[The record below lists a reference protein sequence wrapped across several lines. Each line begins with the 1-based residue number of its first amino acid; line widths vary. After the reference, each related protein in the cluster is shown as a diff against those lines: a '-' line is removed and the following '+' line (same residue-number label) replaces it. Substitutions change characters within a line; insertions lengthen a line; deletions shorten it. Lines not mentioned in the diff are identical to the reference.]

1 MNNFKKIGLSALA
14 GSLVAFSVNAAEMG
28 VSGGASLTMSDQGLD
43 QENNKWT
50 MGNSITFS
58 ASGELDNGMTV
69 SSSYELD
76 DDVMDDYSMTFGTA
90 EMGNVTFSGSG
101 GSSAMSAVDDMTPNA
116 YEEAW
121 HGATTDATAT
131 SAGATVINGFAGVNS
146 FKYVSPSMGGATFT
160 ASYTPS
166 SATVTVKS
174 STAYAIS
181 WAPEMAEGLT
191 IGYAAQDDDSGS
203 ATTASDD
210 TSESTMY
217 ASYVY
222 GSVTVGYQQS
232 DLDSD
237 TDTEDKESTAYGITY
252 AVSDSLTI
260 GYGSHT
266 METTGVTTDKDQES
280 TAVTASYTMGGM
292 TVAGIINDVDNISGT
307 DTVDREAYELN
318 LSFAF

>member
-28 VSGGASLTMSDQGLD
+28 VSGGASLTMSDQGEA

-76 DDVMDDYSMTFGTA
+76 DDIMDDYSMTFGTA
-90 EMGNVTFSGSG
+90 EMGNITFSGSG
-101 GSSAMSAVDDMTPNA
+101 GSSAMSAVDDVTPNA

-121 HGATTDATAT
+121 HGAA
-131 SAGATVINGFAGVNS
+131 SVVVINGLGGVNS
-146 FKYVSPSMGGATFT
+146 FKYVSPSFGGATVT
-160 ASYTPS
+160 ASYLPS
-166 SATVTVKS
+166 SAAVSVKS
-174 STAYAIS
+174 STAYAIAWS
-181 WAPEMAEGLT
+181 PEMAEGLT
-191 IGYAAQDDDSGS
+191 LGYAAQDDDSGS

-217 ASYVY
+217 AKYVY
-222 GSVTVGYQQS
+222 GPITVGYQQS

-292 TVAGIINDVDNISGT
+292 TIGGIMNDVDNVGGT
-307 DTVDREAYELN
+307 DATDKEAYELN
-318 LSFAF
+318 ISFAF

>member
-1 MNNFKKIGLSALA
+1 MNNFKKIGVSALA

-28 VSGGASLTMSDQGLD
+28 VSGGASLTISDQGLAL
-43 QENNKWT
+43 ENNKWT

-76 DDVMDDYSMTFGTA
+76 DDVMDDYHMQFGTDA
-90 EMGNVTFSGSG
+90 MGTIRFDGSG

-121 HGATTDATAT
+121 HGG
-131 SAGATVINGFAGVNS
+131 AGDVINGYASTNQ
-146 FKYVSPSMGGATFT
+146 FKYTSPSFGGATIT
-160 ASYTPS
+160 ASYLPS
-166 SATVTVKS
+166 SAAASVKS

-191 IGYAAQDDDSGS
+191 IGYAQQDDDSGS
-203 ATTASDD
+203 ATTLTDD

-217 ASYVY
+217 AKYVY

-237 TDTEDKESTAYGITY
+237 TATEDKESTAYSITY
-252 AVSDSLTI
+252 AVSDALTI

-266 METTGVTTDKDQES
+266 LETTGVTTDKDQES

-292 TVAGIINDVDNISGT
+292 TIAGILNDMDNVSGT
-307 DTVDREAYELN
+307 DATDKEMYELN